1 MFMLRNLFGKV
12 WSDPQASELAQI
24 QNGALYLVRQDQ
36 IRSSR
41 ECIYLAAMASIR
53 RTSQEFH
60 YELAI
65 SRVFDRGEVLDEDE
79 DDDSERSFLIDEQL
93 EFRQST
99 YEGQPSFV
107 WRDSAGDVFEFVANG
122 ATKATVDFFEV
133 NYLKAAFERK
143 YHRTSEDVSDSELE
157 ELRYTPGRPIEPAS
171 HTRAIKE
178 KSANEE
184 LVSSFQKF
192 TSPAAPSPSRPAR
205 PGNTSVFDRG
215 EVLSEE
221 PAELYLWNLQE
232 GRFVGEGV
240 VNAQLVDTDDFIYAV
255 WMLAKE
261 ADGKGGYNTILAHRV
276 SADINARWSKVHLSF
291 TWNNFTQTGTETW
304 CLKFEE
310 AGGYQRFQD
319 RMNICV
325 WETLNQMKWG
335 KIKEDDQAY
344 AISSWQD
351 GDIEME
357 DAEAEDELEQE
368 RAKQEDE
375 EDEDDIDDE
384 VMTAYDEE
392 ESDDEERVAMKS
404 AKGITNSHLAVG
416 HTVDRSF
423 VVRGSKIGVF
433 KHTDDDKIKYASTIN
448 KIATPKGEVFTP
460 KKVMLHDR
468 DHTMLLMD
476 DKNPNSLFRM
486 DLERGKVVEEWKI
499 DENRSLVEIAP
510 DSKFAQLTGQ
520 QTLVGTS
527 HNALFRIDPR
537 QSGDKIVDSET
548 KQYVTKNQF
557 STVTTT
563 QNGRVAVGSNK
574 GELRLFDTIG
584 KNAKTALPAIGDPIL
599 GLDTTKDGR
608 WIVATTKTYLMVVD
622 TLIGAGRYSGQLGFD
637 RNFPA
642 DSKPIPKR
650 LQLRPEHVAYMGS
663 EVSFTPARFNT
674 GPDQD
679 ETTIVTSSGPFVI
692 AWDFKKVQKGK
703 LDKYEIKQY
712 ADKIIEDQFKFGND
726 KNIVVA
732 LSNDVLS
739 INKKS
744 LQRPTRASL
753 STPTKL
759 LRSKSDIVDSRY

>member
-53 RTSQEFH
+53 RTSQDFH

-107 WRDSAGDVFEFVANG
+107 WRDSAGDTFEFVANG
-122 ATKATVDFFEV
+122 ANKATVDFFEV

-143 YHRTSEDVSDSELE
+143 HHRTSENVSDSELE
-157 ELRYTPGRPIEPAS
+157 ALRYTPGRQIEPVS
-171 HTRAIKE
+171 QTRTIKE

-184 LVSSFQKF
+184 LVTSFQKF
-192 TSPAAPSPSRPAR
+192 TSPTAPSPSRPIR
-205 PGNTSVFDRG
+205 PTNTAVLDRG

-221 PAELYLWNLQE
+221 PAVLYLWSLQE
-232 GRFVGEGV
+232 GKFLGEGV
-240 VNAQLVDTDDFIYAV
+240 VNAQLVETDDFTFWV
-255 WMLAKE
+255 LAKE
-261 ADGKGGYNTILAHRV
+261 SGAKGGYHTVLAHRV
-276 SADINARWSKVHLSF
+276 SAEINGRWSKVHLSF
-291 TWNNFTQTGTETW
+291 TWNNHTSLGMETW
-304 CLKFEE
+304 CLKFDE
-310 AGGYQRFQD
+310 AGAYQRFQD

-325 WETLNQMKWG
+325 WETLNEMRWG
-335 KIKEDDQAY
+335 RIKEEEQAY
-344 AISSWQD
+344 AVSSWQD
-351 GDIEME
+351 EDIEME
-357 DAEAEDELEQE
+357 DAEVEDELEQE
-368 RAKQEDE
+368 RVKQEDE
-375 EDEDDIDDE
+375 EDEEDVDE
-384 VMTAYDEE
+384 VMTAYDED
-392 ESDDEERVAMKS
+392 ESEDEERAAMKS
-404 AKGITNSHLAVG
+404 TKGISNSHLAVG

-468 DHTMLLMD
+468 DHTMLLMNEN
-476 DKNPNSLFRM
+476 NPNSLFRM
-486 DLERGKVVEEWKI
+486 DLERGKVVEEWKV
-499 DENRSLVEIAP
+499 DEDRSLVEIAP

-520 QTLVGTS
+520 QTFVGTS

-537 QSGDKIVDSET
+537 QSGSKIVDSQT
-548 KQYVTKNQF
+548 KQYATKNEF

-574 GELRLFDTIG
+574 GELRLFDVIG
-584 KNAKTALPAIGDPIL
+584 KNAKTALPAIGDAII

-608 WIVATTKTYLMVVD
+608 WVVATTKTYLMVVD
-622 TLIGAGRYSGQLGFD
+622 TLIGAGRFSGHLGFD

-642 DSKPIPKR
+642 DAKPIPRR

-679 ETTIVTSSGPFVI
+679 EKTIVTSSGPFVI
-692 AWDFKKVQKGK
+692 AWDFKKVQQGR

-712 ADKIIEDQFKFGND
+712 ADKVIEDQFKFGND

-739 INKKS
+739 IDKKS

-759 LRSKSDIVDSRY
+759 LRTKSDIVNSPY